1 MAAHLVEELLVGK
14 RLAAPRLHQSIHPFW
29 LLLFFSTS
37 PIAANK
43 NRVITTKNTKNAMRR
58 FSAASKQVL
67 LLPLLRNFAPEKNT
81 SDAYNMVFLALL
93 IYWGGEY

>member
-1 MAAHLVEELLVGK
+1 MGLWVALLTNQGGG
-14 RLAAPRLHQSIHPFW
+14 A
-29 LLLFFSTS
+29 LLFFSTS

-67 LLPLLRNFAPEKNT
+67 LLPLLRNFAPEKNA

-93 IYWGGEY
+93 INWGGSTHFRTY